1 MYNKTGY
8 DQHPHN
14 SHQHNGTWK
23 KCKPFKLFA
32 MAMQHCGSNPG
43 LWARCHALNELHS
56 PGTTCFKAWK
66 NVPTNLGHHVQPG
79 YPSEFRRMK
88 AWREKHQLKDSWTL
102 TQHGRRGLKE
112 FYTSKRKGENQSRE
126 DGEQISLETR
136 VKHHQPNQ
144 FFTPRAQED
153 SVWYSMAQY
162 LLLLKD
168 S

>member
-32 MAMQHCGSNPG
+32 TAVQHCGSNPG

-66 NVPTNLGHHVQPG
+66 NVPTNLGHHAQPG

-112 FYTSKRKGENQSRE
+112 FYPSKRKGENHSHEKMGSKSHWRQESNIINPTNSSPLGHRRTLF
-126 DGEQISLETR
+126 DTVWLSISS
-136 VKHHQPNQ
+136 
-144 FFTPRAQED
+144 F
-153 SVWYSMAQY
+153 
-162 LLLLKD
+162 
-168 S
+168 